1 MALVVV
7 LTNEDPESVLRPGL
21 LDALRRAGAVRLTI
35 VGDEALTGVVLEGWA
50 LSADAAALAVA
61 TARENVRIL
70 RPLAEMA
77 VPAGSPETV
86 PAHGGIG

>member
-1 MALVVV
+1 MAVALV
-7 LTNEDPESVLRPGL
+7 
-21 LDALRRAGAVRLTI
+21 
-35 VGDEALTGVVLEGWA
+35 VVLEGWA
-50 LSADAAALAVA
+50 LSADAAASAVA
-61 TARENVRIL
+61 TAGDNVRIL